1 MDALDAMRTIG
12 ATRSYLPDD
21 VPDEVLYDAVEAAR
35 FAPQGGNRQPVRLV
49 VVRDAAKKQRLAE
62 LYLPW
67 WKEYFDAAEG
77 GTRNLGEYASA
88 RRALMAANEFA
99 ENLANHP
106 LIIVVCARLDA
117 LHITDLE
124 LDRPSVVGG
133 ASIYPLVQNLCIA
146 LRVQGVATTITSLL
160 CGSEPEVKELLD
172 IPEGYLTACHVVAGY
187 PAKGFPTKLTRLPVE
202 ELAYIDSFGN
212 SISRTPE
219 RLLDNTHGGGA

>member
-1 MDALDAMRTIG
+1 MDALEAMRTIG
-12 ATRSYLPDD
+12 ANRFYRADD
-21 VPDEVLYDAVEAAR
+21 VPDEVIYDAVEAAR

-49 VVRDAAKKQRLAE
+49 VVRDRAKKERLAE

-67 WKEYFDAAEG
+67 WKAYFDAAEG

-88 RRALMAANEFA
+88 RRALINANEFA
-99 ENLANHP
+99 EHFAEHP

-124 LDRPSVVGG
+124 QDRPSVVGG

-160 CGSEPEVKELLD
+160 CGSEPEVKQLLE
-172 IPEGYLTACHVVAGY
+172 IPDGYLTACHLVAGY
-187 PAKGFPTKLTRLPVE
+187 PAKGFPKKLTRAPVE
-202 ELAYIDSFGN
+202 ETTFIDSFGN
-212 SISRTPE
+212 SI
-219 RLLDNTHGGGA
+219 GARDSSA